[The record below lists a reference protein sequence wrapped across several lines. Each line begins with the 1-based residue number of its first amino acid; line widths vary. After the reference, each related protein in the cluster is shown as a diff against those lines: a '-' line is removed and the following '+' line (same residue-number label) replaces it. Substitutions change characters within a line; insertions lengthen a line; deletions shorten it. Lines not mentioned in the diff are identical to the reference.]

1 MSMDIGCG
9 EDGLSEGSPL
19 LITQPYQ
26 HGCR

>member
-1 MSMDIGCG
+1 MDIGCG